1 MKSFCLS
8 RRPSIAS
15 HFKGGLKGLARTNFG
30 NRAQQVVVQAA
41 DKQDDGLDFV
51 ERIFGKVFGSKALET
66 DEAFGLK
73 RVANELPEIYPA
85 VIDEFADPLPE
96 DSGESADPDLIYIR
110 QLLAKTQLEKTPL
123 RLAYD
128 SSVHGLSMESFGQC
142 TYTMGAAILLIRLKD
157 SPAVVGGYNPRGWI
171 GLGEDRDSIAAFLFS
186 WPDGLSMSK
195 RPIKLRKVGGPSLS
209 VIDQPRDGIRFGS
222 DSLKLLVPGKERMV
236 YCRLGSYYEKMP
248 SGERSLFGE
257 KQAEI
262 GSIRCF
268 VSAEGPEE
276 WSLDGIVW
284 NTDRKS

>member
-1 MKSFCLS
+1 MGSHCLPG
-8 RRPSIAS
+8 RPCIAS
-15 HFKGGLKGLARTNFG
+15 YFNKRVQGLVRTNFG
-30 NRAQQVVVQAA
+30 NRAQQVVVQA
-41 DKQDDGLDFV
+41 DKKDDGLDFV
-51 ERIFGKVFGSKALET
+51 ERIFGKVFGSQALET

-73 RVANELPEIYPA
+73 RVANDLPEIYPA

-96 DSGESADPDLIYIR
+96 DSVESVDPDVIYIR

-128 SSVHGLSMESFGQC
+128 SSVHGLSMESFGSC
-142 TYTMGAAILLIRLKD
+142 VYTMGAAIMLIRLKV
-157 SPAVVGGYNPRGWI
+157 SPAIVGGYNPRGWI

-186 WPDGLSMSK
+186 WPDGDLSK
-195 RPIKLRKVGGPSLS
+195 RPLKIRKAGGPSLS

-236 YCRLGSYYEKMP
+236 YCRLGSHYEKMP

-257 KQAEI
+257 KLAEI
-262 GSIRCF
+262 SSIRCF

-276 WSLDGIVW
+276 WNLDGIVW
-284 NTDRKS
+284 NTDRKG